1 MNPSRTSFP
10 TRIGGIEVDNP
21 LWIAPL
27 AGVTVRPV
35 RALFRRLGAGLTFTE
50 MVSVSGL
57 VMSNRKTSRMLD
69 TGGDHPLVLQLFGND
84 LDLMVEGARVSL
96 EEGTFEGLGLNM
108 ACPMP
113 KVYKKGSGAKLMED
127 PEKACTMVRELKRFG
142 LPVWPKIRKCGPRNP
157 LDTFQLCEVLFE
169 AGADHISLHG
179 RTAGQRYEGTSDVEV
194 VLEAARRFP
203 GRISA
208 SGDVYSEEDVL
219 RYLQGGCAGVLLARG
234 IIRDPFLLPR
244 CLAALGMPVNEEWL
258 APSISLQT
266 EMLLQM
272 ADELCAEEGERL
284 ALILLKRF
292 LSSMFKGLR
301 GAGAFRRA
309 TASSRTM
316 DEFRDLLG
324 GCEVFF
330 ERGLPNG

>member
-1 MNPSRTSFP
+1 MTLLSQTLP
-10 TRIGGIEVDNP
+10 TRIGGIEVDNR

-27 AGVTVRPV
+27 AGVTVRAV
-35 RALFRRLGAGLTFTE
+35 RAFFRRLGAGLTFTE

-57 VMSNRKTSRMLD
+57 VMSNRKTTRMLD
-69 TGGDHPLVLQLFGND
+69 SGGDHPLVLQLFGND
-84 LDLMVEGARVSL
+84 LDIMVEGARLSL
-96 EEGTFEGLGLNM
+96 EEGDFEAIGLNM

-113 KVYKKGSGAKLMED
+113 KVYKKGSGAKLMEE
-127 PEKACTMVRELKRFG
+127 PEKACAMVRELKRFG

-157 LDTFQLCEVLFE
+157 LDTFQLCEALLE

-179 RTAGQRYEGTSDVEV
+179 RTAAQRYEGGADVDV
-194 VLEAARRFP
+194 VLEAAKRFP
-203 GRISA
+203 GVISA
-208 SGDVYSEEDVL
+208 SGDVYTVDDVR
-219 RYLQGGCAGVLLARG
+219 RYLQGGCSGVLLARG

-244 CLAALGMPVNEEWL
+244 SLASLGMPVREEL
-258 APSISLQT
+258 LDPSIGLQT

-272 ADELCAEEGERL
+272 ADELCEEEGERV

-309 TASSRTM
+309 MACSADM
-316 DEFRDLLG
+316 NEFRALMG
-324 GCEVFF
+324 NCEAFF

>member
-1 MNPSRTSFP
+1 M
-10 TRIGGIEVDNP
+10 DNP
-21 LWIAPL
+21 LWVAPL
-27 AGVTVRPV
+27 AGVTVRAV

-50 MVSVSGL
+50 MVSVAGL

-69 TGGDHPLVLQLFGND
+69 SGGDHPLVLQLFGND
-84 LDLMVEGARVSL
+84 VDLIVEGARVSL
-96 EEGTFEGLGLNM
+96 EEGVFEALGLNM

-113 KVYKKGSGAKLMED
+113 KVYKKGSGAKLMEE
-127 PEKACTMVRELKRFG
+127 PAKACSMVRELKKFG
-142 LPVWPKIRKCGPRNP
+142 LPVWPKVRKCGPRNP
-157 LDTFQLCEVLFE
+157 LDTFQLCELLFE

-179 RTAGQRYEGTSDVEV
+179 RTPSQRYEGKADVDV

-208 SGDVYSEEDVL
+208 SGDVYSVDDIR
-219 RYLQGGCAGVLLARG
+219 RYLDGGCVAVLLARG

-244 CLAALGMPVNEEWL
+244 ALASLGMPVQEEL
-258 APSISLQT
+258 LDPSIALQT
-266 EMLLQM
+266 GMLLQM
-272 ADELCAEEGERL
+272 ADELCEEEGERVT
-284 ALILLKRF
+284 LILLKRF

-309 TASSRTM
+309 TASSCNLT
-316 DEFRDLLG
+316 EFRTLMGD
-324 GCEVFF
+324 CEAFF